1 VACETIN
8 PGENGV
14 NGASAIVPAPLIPR
28 KNMFTSN
35 KSDQFNKRGQ
45 WLKANPPTI
54 QVSRFN
60 LIFEIR
66 GHEQAEQFEAK
77 LQQMSEKEVR
87 QLHKS
92 FASRPKL
99 SRVGKGA

>member
-1 VACETIN
+1 MFK
-8 PGENGV
+8 
-14 NGASAIVPAPLIPR
+14 SAE
-28 KNMFTSN
+28 
-35 KSDQFNKRGQ
+35 SDQFNKRGQ
-45 WLKANPPTI
+45 WLKANPPVI

-66 GHEQAEQFEAK
+66 GHEQAEQFKAK
-77 LQQMSEKEVR
+77 LQQMSEREVR

-99 SRVGKGA
+99 T